1 MKKCPYS
8 EQREIILADAISP
21 IATELRLLD
30 PADLISLV
38 RFERYGNL
46 ADLVSSA
53 AELYYHPGT
62 INFGAGGEY
71 SLEWDGIPRVT
82 LDLEIKPVGVTIY
95 AQLSLTADFGAVEIN
110 HISFLNPSGSPDENT
125 EFMRKSLKDAR
136 FVANRLDE
144 NVG

>member
-8 EQREIILADAISP
+8 EQREIIVAEAIGP

-30 PADLISLV
+30 PADLISLL
-38 RFERYGNL
+38 RFERYGNI

-71 SLEWDGIPRVT
+71 TLEWEGVPTVV
-82 LDLEIKPVGVTIY
+82 LDLELKPPGATVY
-95 AQLSLTADFGAVEIN
+95 AQLSLAAEYAGIEIN
-110 HISFLNPSGSPDENT
+110 HISFQDPSENPDENT
-125 EFMRKSLKDAR
+125 DYLRQTFQAAK
-136 FVANRLDE
+136 FVPNRQGE
-144 NVG
+144 AA